1 MAPDMTAGVH
11 VVGRLHLASLLVN
24 LPQRLTPMDVADIA
38 RDLSHQLATPVTPL
52 AASGGAALSGGTVF
66 YPTTST
72 GPETAAYFVPR
83 ATLPPQLPVE
93 DPRPSQF
100 TVNRFGIREEIRPVM
115 APPVQR
121 GRRRRGDIVW

>member
-1 MAPDMTAGVH
+1 
-11 VVGRLHLASLLVN
+11 
-24 LPQRLTPMDVADIA
+24 MDVADIA
-38 RDLSHQLATPVTPL
+38 RELGHQLAAPVTPL

-83 ATLPPQLPVE
+83 SALPPQLPVE
-93 DPRPSQF
+93 AMGAPQF

-115 APPVQR
+115 ATPAQR
-121 GRRRRGDIVW
+121 GRRRRGDIAW